1 MKIKSINTGLLLSPL
16 KTPFITAVRSVDV
29 LTDVIVRIETDTG
42 LVGWGAAAPT
52 AKVTGET
59 VGSITGA
66 VNEVIAPQLLESDC
80 GYLEG
85 NLDLLDGA
93 LLHNTSAKAAV
104 DIALHDIWGKS
115 VGQPVWKLF
124 GGNGKSIVSDVTIS
138 LNSPE
143 VMAADTVAAV
153 ERGFSIVKIKVGGE
167 VSLDFERLKTI
178 FNAVGSNVKVRLDAN
193 QGWKPNEAV
202 KILCEMETSGFAI
215 ELVEQ
220 PVKSFDMDGLRFV
233 TAHSP
238 FPVMADESCQSVKD
252 AIDIIKTHAADMIN
266 IKLMKCGGIRGAL
279 RIISVAQAFGVKVM
293 VGAMLEGKVS
303 AAAAAHIASS
313 FSCVS
318 SVDLDGPN
326 LCSEHLV
333 SGGPV
338 FTDGPEIH
346 MNDNAGF
353 GITDVPGVIWN

>member
-29 LTDVIVRIETDTG
+29 LTDVIVRIETDSG
-42 LVGWGAAAPT
+42 LVGWGAAPPT
-52 AKVTGET
+52 AKVTGEM

-66 VNEVIAPQLLESDC
+66 VNEVIAPLLLGSDC
-80 GYLEG
+80 EYLEG
-85 NLDLLDGA
+85 NLELLDGA

-115 VGQPVWKLF
+115 IGQPVWKLF
-124 GGNGKSIVSDVTIS
+124 GGNGKSIASDVTIS

-143 VMAADTVAAV
+143 VMAADTIAAV

-178 FNAVGSNVKVRLDAN
+178 FNAVGSDVKVRLDAN

-202 KILCEMETSGFAI
+202 KILNEMEAAGFAI

-233 TAHSP
+233 TERSP

-252 AIDIIKTHAADMIN
+252 AIDVIKTHAADMIN
-266 IKLMKCGGIRGAL
+266 IKLMKCGGVRGAL

-313 FSCVS
+313 FSCVA

-326 LCSEHLV
+326 LCSEHQV
-333 SGGPV
+333 SGGPA
-338 FTDGPEIH
+338 FTNGPEIH

-353 GITDVPGVIWN
+353 GITDVPGAVWN

>member
-238 FPVMADESCQSVKD
+238 FPVMADEKLPKCQRCHRYNKNTRCRYD
-252 AIDIIKTHAADMIN
+252 KYKADEMWWDQRRSADN
-266 IKLMKCGGIRGAL
+266 IGCSGFWCQGYGWRYVGGQGVCCGSGAY
-279 RIISVAQAFGVKVM
+279 RIV
-293 VGAMLEGKVS
+293 L
-303 AAAAAHIASS
+303 
-313 FSCVS
+313 
-318 SVDLDGPN
+318 
-326 LCSEHLV
+326 
-333 SGGPV
+333 
-338 FTDGPEIH
+338 
-346 MNDNAGF
+346 
-353 GITDVPGVIWN
+353 